1 MRNKKLFQEVK
12 RLNLPIGEYALFG
25 STPMGVRGMRECHE
39 IDIIVG
45 KKLWNEYRDKTEWK
59 LVKTEDQNKYSDGLR
74 NNDIE
79 LWSYWWSGWDI
90 EKLIKE
96 AEIIDDLPFVKLE
109 KVIEWKKFRAR
120 EKDLKDLKIIEK
132 FLQDNK

>member
-25 STPMGVRGMRECHE
+25 SAPMGVRGIRECRD
-39 IDIIVG
+39 IDIIVSE
-45 KKLWNEYRDKTEWK
+45 KLWNEYEYKIEWE
-59 LVKTEDQNKYSDGLR
+59 LVETQDRNNYSDGLR

-79 LWSYWWSGWDI
+79 LWRDWWSGWNI

-96 AEIIDDLPFVKLE
+96 AEIIDDLPFVKIKE
-109 KVIEWKKFRAR
+109 VVKWKSFTAR
-120 EKDLKDLKIIEK
+120 EKDLKDLKIIED
-132 FLQDNK
+132 FFC